1 MILNRFMILI
11 SAFIGGRAKEDKP
24 KKRKFEN
31 YCSQI
36 HYEQNN
42 EKVIYGLR
50 IKDK

>member
-1 MILNRFMILI
+1 MILI

-31 YCSQI
+31 YSSKI
-36 HYEQNN
+36 HYDQND
-42 EKVIYGLR
+42 EKVIDVLR

>member
-1 MILNRFMILI
+1 MILI

-31 YCSQI
+31 YSSQI
-36 HYEQNN
+36 HYEENN
-42 EKVIYGLR
+42 EKFICGLR